1 MTVKVV
7 FNKPAMD
14 EMLKS
19 PSGMVGRYLAE
30 RARRIVIAAKMQA
43 GMKTGRLKNSIHMRH
58 MRGGP
63 AGQYVMVGSN
73 LHYALL
79 HHEGTKPHLIVPN
92 RSTVLRFSSGGRVIY
107 THAVRHPGTRPN
119 RYLTDN
125 LYLIK

>member
-1 MTVKVV
+1 MVVKVV

-14 EMLKS
+14 EMLRN
-19 PSGMVGRYLAE
+19 PSGMVGRYIAE
-30 RARRIVIAAKMQA
+30 RARRVVVAAKMQA
-43 GMKTGRLKNSIHMRH
+43 GVKTGRLKNSIHMRH

-125 LYLIK
+125 LYLVL

>member
-63 AGQYVMVGSN
+63 AGQYLMVGSN

>member
-1 MTVKVV
+1 MVVKVA
-7 FNKPAMD
+7 FNKAAMD

-19 PSGMVGRYLAE
+19 PTGMVGRYIAE
-30 RARRIVIAAKMQA
+30 RARRIVVAAKMQA
-43 GMKTGRLKNSIHMRH
+43 GVKTGKLKASIHMRH
-58 MRGGP
+58 ERGGMG
-63 AGQYVMVGSN
+63 GQYVMVGSN

-79 HHEGTKPHLIVPN
+79 HHEGTKPHIIVPN

-125 LYLIK
+125 LYLIR

>member
-1 MTVKVV
+1 MVVKVA
-7 FNKPAMD
+7 FNKAAMD

-19 PSGMVGRYLAE
+19 PSGMVGRYIAE
-30 RARRIVIAAKMQA
+30 RARRIVVAAKMQA
-43 GMKTGRLKNSIHMRH
+43 GVKTGRLKNSIHMRH
-58 MRGGP
+58 MRGGV
-63 AGQYVMVGSN
+63 AGQYIMVGSN

-79 HHEGTKPHLIVPN
+79 HHEGTKPHIIVPN

-107 THAVRHPGTRPN
+107 TRAVRHPGTRPN

>member
-1 MTVKVV
+1 MAVKVV
-7 FNKPAMD
+7 FNKAAMD
-14 EMLKS
+14 EMLKN
-19 PSGMVGRYLAE
+19 PSGMVGRYIAE

-43 GMKTGRLKNSIHMRH
+43 GVKTGRLKNSIHMRH
-58 MRGGP
+58 MRGGA

>member
-7 FNKPAMD
+7 FYKPVLD
-14 EMLKS
+14 EVLKS
-19 PSGMVGRYLAE
+19 PNGMVGRYLAE
-30 RARRIVIAAKMQA
+30 RGRRIVIAARMQA
-43 GMKTGRLKNSIHMRH
+43 GVKTGKLKASIHMRH
-58 MRGGP
+58 EVGGTS
-63 AGQYVMVGSN
+63 GQYVKVGSS

-79 HHEGTKPHLIVPN
+79 HHEGTKPHIIVPN
-92 RSTVLRFSSGGRVIY
+92 RASVLRFSSGGRVIY

>member
-30 RARRIVIAAKMQA
+30 RARRIVIAAKIQA

-63 AGQYVMVGSN
+63 AGQYLMVGSN

>member
-1 MTVKVV
+1 MAVKVV
-7 FNKPAMD
+7 FNKPAME

-19 PSGMVGRYLAE
+19 PNGMVGRYIAE
-30 RARRIVIAAKMQA
+30 RARRIVVAARMQA
-43 GMKTGRLKNSIHMRH
+43 GMKTGRLKASIHMRH

-92 RSTVLRFSSGGRVIY
+92 RSSVLRFSSGGRVIY

>member
-1 MTVKVV
+1 MVVKVV
-7 FNKPAMD
+7 FYKPAMD

-19 PSGMVGRYLAE
+19 PTGMVGRHLAE

-43 GMKTGRLKNSIHMRH
+43 GVKTGKLKASIHMRH
-58 MRGGP
+58 LRGGA

-79 HHEGTKPHLIVPN
+79 HHEGTKPHIIVPN
-92 RSTVLRFSSGGRVIY
+92 RASVLRFSSGGRVIY

-125 LYLIK
+125 LYLVL

>member
-1 MTVKVV
+1 MVVKVV
-7 FNKPAMD
+7 FNKAAVD
-14 EMLKS
+14 QMLKS
-19 PSGMVGRYLAE
+19 PSGMVGLYIAE
-30 RARRIVIAAKMQA
+30 RARRIVVAAKMQA
-43 GMKTGRLKNSIHMRH
+43 GIKTGRLKNSIHMRH

-92 RSTVLRFSSGGRVIY
+92 RSNVLRFSSGARVIY

-125 LYLIK
+125 LYLIR

>member
-1 MTVKVV
+1 MVVKVV

-14 EMLKS
+14 EMLRN
-19 PSGMVGRYLAE
+19 PSGMVGRYIAE

-43 GMKTGRLKNSIHMRH
+43 GVKTGRLKNSIHMRH

-79 HHEGTKPHLIVPN
+79 HHEGTKPHIIVPN
-92 RSTVLRFSSGGRVIY
+92 RATVLRFSSGGRVIY

-125 LYLIK
+125 LYLVL

>member
-43 GMKTGRLKNSIHMRH
+43 GIKTGRLKNSIHMRH

-63 AGQYVMVGSN
+63 AGQYLMVGSN

-125 LYLIK
+125 LYLIR

>member
-1 MTVKVV
+1 MAVKVV

-19 PSGMVGRYLAE
+19 PSGMVGRYIAE

-43 GMKTGRLKNSIHMRH
+43 GVKTGRLKNSIHMRH

>member
-63 AGQYVMVGSN
+63 AGQYLMVGSN

-125 LYLIK
+125 LYLIR